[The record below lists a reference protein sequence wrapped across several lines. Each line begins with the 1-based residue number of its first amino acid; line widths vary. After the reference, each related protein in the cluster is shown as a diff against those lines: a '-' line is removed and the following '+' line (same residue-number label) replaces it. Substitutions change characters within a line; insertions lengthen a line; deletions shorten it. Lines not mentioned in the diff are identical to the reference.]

1 MKKLITLIAILS
13 SFTFAQ
19 YNSNSTDNTV
29 VMWGKYKWTNMSEVD
44 GGSAADRNQAV
55 NTWYSRTNQANKL
68 LKSSMF
74 LYHYWT
80 GAVEDVHIVNEYASV
95 EDATEAIRTAGKIRQ
110 IAFSDQE
117 ERRAAWNHQSK
128 YFENY
133 HEDLHIFE
141 NHVALE
147 KKRIGGFG
155 DSTIVTVTV
164 GYFQPMGLVENGSA
178 EERYKLLQ
186 KFQKEV
192 IANNPKIVSQKILTH
207 LWSGK
212 VVDGYFPV
220 ITISE
225 YNSMEDADNAGD
237 DNPALFEKAFSEE
250 EGAAY
255 VKILVAFGAP
265 APSSFFWT
273 GILVGFLLGKPLGTG
288 I

>member
-1 MKKLITLIAILS
+1 MVVAVLT

-19 YNSNSTDNTV
+19 YNSNGTDNTV
-29 VMWGKYKWTNMSEVD
+29 VMWSKYKWTNMSEVD

-55 NTWYSRTNQANKL
+55 NTWYSKTNQANKL

-110 IAFSDQE
+110 TAFPNDE

-147 KKRIGGFG
+147 KKRSGGFG
-155 DSTIVTVTV
+155 NSTIVTVTV

-178 EERYKLLQ
+178 EERYELLK

-237 DNPALFEKAFSEE
+237 DNPALFSKAFSEE

-255 VKILVAFGAP
+255 AKYWAPGRHEDIGLFNNWLGAN
-265 APSSFFWT
+265 
-273 GILVGFLLGKPLGTG
+273 K
-288 I
+288 

>member
-178 EERYKLLQ
+178 EERYELLK

-255 VKILVAFGAP
+255 AKYWAPGRHEDIGLFNNWLGAN
-265 APSSFFWT
+265 
-273 GILVGFLLGKPLGTG
+273 K
-288 I
+288 

>member
-1 MKKLITLIAILS
+1 MKKLLILVAVLT

-19 YNSNSTDNTV
+19 YNSNGTDNTV
-29 VMWGKYKWTNMSEVD
+29 IMWSKYKWTNMSEVD

-80 GAVEDVHIVNEYASV
+80 GAVEDVHIVNEYATV
-95 EDATEAIRTAGKIRQ
+95 EDATEAIRSAGKIRQ
-110 IAFSDQE
+110 TAFPDDE
-117 ERRAAWNHQSK
+117 ERRAAWNHRSK

-147 KKRIGGFG
+147 KKRSGGFG
-155 DSTIVTVTV
+155 NSTIVTVTV

-178 EERYKLLQ
+178 EERYELLK

-237 DNPALFEKAFSEE
+237 DNPALFSKAFSEE

-255 VKILVAFGAP
+255 AKYWAPGRHEDIGLFNNWLGAN
-265 APSSFFWT
+265 
-273 GILVGFLLGKPLGTG
+273 K
-288 I
+288 

>member
-1 MKKLITLIAILS
+1 
-13 SFTFAQ
+13 
-19 YNSNSTDNTV
+19 
-29 VMWGKYKWTNMSEVD
+29 MSEVD

-55 NTWYSRTNQANKL
+55 NTWYSKTNQANKL

-80 GAVEDVHIVNEYASV
+80 GALEDVHIVNEYASV

-110 IAFSDQE
+110 TAFPNDE
-117 ERRAAWNHQSK
+117 ERRDAWNHQSK

-147 KKRIGGFG
+147 KKRSGGFG
-155 DSTIVTVTV
+155 NSTIVTVTV
-164 GYFQPMGLVENGSA
+164 GYFQPMGLVENGSS
-178 EERYKLLQ
+178 EERYELLK

-192 IANNPKIVSQKILTH
+192 IANNPKIVSQKVLTH

-237 DNPALFEKAFSEE
+237 DNPALFSKAFSEE

-255 VKILVAFGAP
+255 AKYWAPGRHEDIGLFNNWLGAN
-265 APSSFFWT
+265 
-273 GILVGFLLGKPLGTG
+273 K
-288 I
+288 

>member
-178 EERYKLLQ
+178 EERYELLK

-237 DNPALFEKAFSEE
+237 DNPALFSKAFSEE

-255 VKILVAFGAP
+255 AKYWAPGRHEDIGLFNNWLGAN
-265 APSSFFWT
+265 
-273 GILVGFLLGKPLGTG
+273 K
-288 I
+288 

>member
-1 MKKLITLIAILS
+1 MKKILILVAVFT

-19 YNSNSTDNTV
+19 YNSNGTDNTV
-29 VMWGKYKWTNMSEVD
+29 VMWSKYKWTNMSEVD

-55 NTWYSRTNQANKL
+55 NTWYSKTNQANKL

-178 EERYKLLQ
+178 EERYELLK

-237 DNPALFEKAFSEE
+237 DNPALFSKAFSEE

-255 VKILVAFGAP
+255 AKYWAPGRHEDIGLFNNWLGAN
-265 APSSFFWT
+265 
-273 GILVGFLLGKPLGTG
+273 K
-288 I
+288 

>member
-1 MKKLITLIAILS
+1 MKKILMLVAVLT

-19 YNSNSTDNTV
+19 YNSNGTDNTV
-29 VMWGKYKWTNMSEVD
+29 VMWSKYKWTNMSEVD

-178 EERYKLLQ
+178 EERYKLLK

-255 VKILVAFGAP
+255 AKYWAPGRHEDIGLFNNWLGAN
-265 APSSFFWT
+265 
-273 GILVGFLLGKPLGTG
+273 K
-288 I
+288 

>member
-178 EERYKLLQ
+178 EERYKLLK

-192 IANNPKIVSQKILTH
+192 IANKPKIDSQKILPH

-255 VKILVAFGAP
+255 AKYWAPGRHEDIGLFNNWLGAN
-265 APSSFFWT
+265 
-273 GILVGFLLGKPLGTG
+273 K
-288 I
+288 

>member
-1 MKKLITLIAILS
+1 MKKILMLVALLT

-19 YNSNSTDNTV
+19 YNSNGTDNTV
-29 VMWGKYKWTNMSEVD
+29 VMWSKYKWTNMSEVD

-55 NTWYSRTNQANKL
+55 NTWYSKTNQANKL

-110 IAFSDQE
+110 TAFPNDE

-147 KKRIGGFG
+147 KKRSGGFG
-155 DSTIVTVTV
+155 NSTIVTVTV

-178 EERYKLLQ
+178 EERYELLK

-237 DNPALFEKAFSEE
+237 DNPALFSKAFSEE

-255 VKILVAFGAP
+255 AKYWAPGRHEDIGLFNNWLGAN
-265 APSSFFWT
+265 
-273 GILVGFLLGKPLGTG
+273 K
-288 I
+288 

>member
-1 MKKLITLIAILS
+1 MKKLLILVAILS

-19 YNSNSTDNTV
+19 YNSNGTDNTV
-29 VMWGKYKWTNMSEVD
+29 LMWSKYKWTNMSEVE

-55 NTWYSRTNQANKL
+55 NTWYSRTNQANKM

-80 GAVEDVHIVNEYASV
+80 GAQEDVHILNEYASV
-95 EDATEAIRTAGKIRQ
+95 EDATEAIRTAAKIRQ
-110 IAFSDQE
+110 TAFPNEE
-117 ERRAAWNHQSK
+117 ERRAAWSAQAK

-141 NHVALE
+141 NHTALE
-147 KKRIGGFG
+147 KKRTGGVG
-155 DSTIVTVTV
+155 ESTVVTVSV
-164 GYFQPMGLVENGSA
+164 AYFKPMGMVENGSI
-178 EERYKLLQ
+178 EERYKLLK

-192 IANNPKIVSQKILTH
+192 IGKNPRIVSQKVLTH

-220 ITISE
+220 VTISE
-225 YNSMEDADNAGD
+225 YNSMEDADFAGE
-237 DNPALFEKAFSEE
+237 DNPALFQKAFSEE

-255 VKILVAFGAP
+255 AKYWAPGRHEDIGLFNNWIGAN
-265 APSSFFWT
+265 
-273 GILVGFLLGKPLGTG
+273 K
-288 I
+288 

>member
-1 MKKLITLIAILS
+1 MKKILMLVAVLT

-19 YNSNSTDNTV
+19 YNSNGTDNTV
-29 VMWGKYKWTNMSEVD
+29 VMWSKYKWTNMSEVD

-178 EERYKLLQ
+178 EERYKLLK

-237 DNPALFEKAFSEE
+237 DNPALFSKAFSEE

-255 VKILVAFGAP
+255 AKYWAPGRHEDIGLFNNWLGAN
-265 APSSFFWT
+265 
-273 GILVGFLLGKPLGTG
+273 K
-288 I
+288 

>member
-255 VKILVAFGAP
+255 AKYWAP
-265 APSSFFWT
+265 GRHEDIGLFNNW
-273 GILVGFLLGKPLGTG
+273 L
-288 I
+288 

>member
-255 VKILVAFGAP
+255 AKYWAPGRHEDIGLFNNWLGAN
-265 APSSFFWT
+265 
-273 GILVGFLLGKPLGTG
+273 K
-288 I
+288 

>member
-178 EERYKLLQ
+178 EERYKLLK

-237 DNPALFEKAFSEE
+237 DNQALFEKAFSEE

-255 VKILVAFGAP
+255 AKYWAPGRHEDIGLFNNWLGAN
-265 APSSFFWT
+265 
-273 GILVGFLLGKPLGTG
+273 K
-288 I
+288 

>member
-1 MKKLITLIAILS
+1 MKKILMLVAVLT

-19 YNSNSTDNTV
+19 YNSNGTDNTV
-29 VMWGKYKWTNMSEVD
+29 VMWSKYKWTNMSEVD

-55 NTWYSRTNQANKL
+55 NTWYSKTNQANKL

-110 IAFSDQE
+110 TAFPNDE
-117 ERRAAWNHQSK
+117 ERRTAWNHQSK

-147 KKRIGGFG
+147 KKRSGGFG
-155 DSTIVTVTV
+155 NSTIVTVTV

-178 EERYKLLQ
+178 EERYELLK

-237 DNPALFEKAFSEE
+237 DNPALFSKAFSEE

-255 VKILVAFGAP
+255 AKYWAPGRHEDIGLFNNWLGAN
-265 APSSFFWT
+265 
-273 GILVGFLLGKPLGTG
+273 K
-288 I
+288 